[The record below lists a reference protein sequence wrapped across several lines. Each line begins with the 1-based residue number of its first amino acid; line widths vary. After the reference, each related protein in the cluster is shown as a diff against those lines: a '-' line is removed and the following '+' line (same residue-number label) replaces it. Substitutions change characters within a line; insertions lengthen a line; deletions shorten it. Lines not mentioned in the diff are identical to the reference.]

1 MGLIMHE
8 DEAYPEGDGSG
19 GITDI
24 DEATPSFEEAQT
36 RTNIA
41 SGDTLSVIFGKIKKF
56 FTDLATVAF
65 SGSYNDLDDKPT
77 LFSGNYNDLSNK
89 PTIPTQ
95 TSQLTNNSGFKTSA
109 NTFNVTRGA
118 SVSAIT
124 NGFWAAMCHS
134 TQTANT
140 ALPRAG
146 EWWHVISMD
155 WSNDANNWVSQ
166 LAVATQQN
174 NGVWWRRNNAGG
186 TSINSSTWHR
196 LAEGEADGMATKAVN
211 ANYATN
217 AGYASSAGS
226 AGSASYSSYVYANSR
241 TTHSSDVN
249 NSFMIANGGHR
260 VTIQQDCNLVVYR
273 NNGSAAWSAG
283 SSSKRFKHNIQSMT
297 RERAL
302 KILKIRAVT
311 FDWNDDQVITTQ
323 KCDNAGVIA
332 EEVSRVLPDL
342 VVYEAPKGDEER
354 RERRVEYERFA
365 PYLIKMVQ
373 IQQEEIDTL
382 KKRIDILEK
391 LVLSKGE

>member
-1 MGLIMHE
+1 MGLMMHE

-19 GITDI
+19 GITNI
-24 DEATPSFEEAQT
+24 DEAAPSFEEAQT

-41 SGDTLSVIFGKIKKF
+41 NGDTLSVIFGKIKKF

-65 SGSYNDLDDKPT
+65 SGSYNDLNDKPT

-146 EWWHVISMD
+146 EWWHIISMD

-166 LAVATQQN
+166 LAIATQQN

-196 LAEGEADGMATKAVN
+196 LAEGDANGN
-211 ANYATN
+211 AAYAN
-217 AGYASSAGS
+217 SAGTASSASS
-226 AGSASYSSYVYANSR
+226 ATQASRIQNGNFYQFSADGGTTNMWANSQMYR
-241 TTHSSDVN
+241 LALQTD
-249 NSFMIANGGHR
+249 G
-260 VTIQQDCNLVVYR
+260 NLVLYQVNTSR
-273 NNGSAAWSAG
+273 ALWASGT
-283 SSSKRFKHNIQSMT
+283 SSRRFKHNIQSMT

-342 VVYEAPKGDEER
+342 VVFEAEKGDEER
-354 RERRVEYERFA
+354 RERRVEYERFT

>member
-1 MGLIMHE
+1 MGLMMHE

-36 RTNIA
+36 RENIA

-65 SGSYNDLDDKPT
+65 SGSYNDL
-77 LFSGNYNDLSNK
+77 SNK
-89 PTIPTQ
+89 PTIPTKV
-95 TSQLTNNSGFKTSA
+95 SQLTNDSGYKTTDHTYNFAGVTFNSGS
-109 NTFNVTRGA
+109 GG
-118 SVSAIT
+118 S
-124 NGFWAAMCHS
+124 
-134 TQTANT
+134 
-140 ALPRAG
+140 G
-146 EWWHVISMD
+146 EH
-155 WSNDANNWVSQ
+155 NCNNM
-166 LAVATQQN
+166 AY
-174 NGVWWRRNNAGG
+174 NGVYYYNAGG
-186 TSINSSTWHR
+186 PATSLGMSTNDGATYVQAYNTSWVAQIAQDYRNGSLCVRGRNNGSWSAWKRIIDSSNISVQR
-196 LAEGEADGMATKAVN
+196 VAN
-211 ANYATN
+211 ANYAN
-217 AGYASSAGS
+217 SAGS
-226 AGSASYSSYVYANSR
+226 AGSSTSAVHSSYVYANSR

-273 NNGSAAWSAG
+273 NNGSAAWSSG

-354 RERRVEYERFA
+354 RERRVEYERFT